1 VIAVSEAVSRAW
13 VEEAGLDPARAEVV
27 HNGIDVSAFELSP
40 GDRESARAEVRRELG
55 VAPDALLVMTVSVLR
70 EGKGLEVLIDA
81 ADRVSIGS
89 GAPEVRVA
97 VVGDGPAGDAL
108 WERAAAGEG
117 RVLFT
122 GFRSDVARLLAA
134 AQLCVQPSLDD
145 PIPTVLMEAKAA
157 GLQVIARDTCG
168 VPEVVSARGQGSAR
182 GRASPGETGRVVPP
196 GDRAALATAIAEL
209 LADAPRRL
217 ALGEAGRRRA
227 RERFSSDAWLDR
239 LERVYAEVLTGRAGE
254 AR

>member
-1 VIAVSEAVSRAW
+1 
-13 VEEAGLDPARAEVV
+13 
-27 HNGIDVSAFELSP
+27 
-40 GDRESARAEVRRELG
+40 
-55 VAPDALLVMTVSVLR
+55 VAPGALLVLTVSVLR
-70 EGKGLEVLIDA
+70 QGKGLEVLIDA
-81 ADRVSIGS
+81 AGRVSIGS
-89 GAPEVRVA
+89 PAPEVRVV
-97 VVGDGPAGDAL
+97 VVGDGPAAGAL
-108 WERAAAGEG
+108 RERAAAGEG

-134 AQLCVQPSLDD
+134 ADLFVLPTLDD
-145 PIPTVLMEAKAA
+145 AFPTVLLEAMAA
-157 GLQVIARDTCG
+157 GLPVIASDTGG
-168 VPEVVSARGQGSAR
+168 VPEIVSARGQGRAR
-182 GRASPGETGRVVPP
+182 GRESTGETGRLVPP